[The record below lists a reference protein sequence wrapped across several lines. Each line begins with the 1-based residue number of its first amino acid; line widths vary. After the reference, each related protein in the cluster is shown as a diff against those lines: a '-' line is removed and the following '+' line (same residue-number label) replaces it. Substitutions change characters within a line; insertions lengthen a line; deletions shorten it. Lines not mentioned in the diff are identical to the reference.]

1 MTAPAELRG
10 DGGGREERQA
20 NDTEF
25 RLTDNPRELRALHA
39 ALRRSLPREHLDRE
53 AGCSNGPDL
62 VAGLRRRG
70 LEFPCDRIPDHDRDG
85 RPIRRGVYHLTAS
98 DRRKV
103 IRAFTLMR
111 TKQ

>member
-10 DGGGREERQA
+10 DGGGREGKQA

-25 RLTDNPRELRALHA
+25 RLTDNPRELRALNA
-39 ALRRSLPREHLDRE
+39 LLRRPMPREHLDRE

-62 VAGLRRRG
+62 IDRLRRRG
-70 LEFPCDRIPDHDRDG
+70 LVVPCDKAPVIDRDG
-85 RPIRRGVYHLTAS
+85 REVKRGIYHLTAT

-103 IRAFTLMR
+103 IRALTR
-111 TKQ
+111 RAKQ

>member
-10 DGGGREERQA
+10 HGGGREERQA

-25 RLTDNPRELRALHA
+25 RLTDNPRELRTLHA
-39 ALRRSLPREHLDRE
+39 ALRRLLPREQGDRE
-53 AGCSNGPDL
+53 AGSSNFPDL

-70 LEFPCDRIPDHDRDG
+70 LEFPCTRIPDHDRDG
-85 RPIRRGVYHLTAS
+85 KPIMRGVYHLTAS

-103 IRAFTLMR
+103 MRALTR
-111 TKQ
+111 RDKQ

>member
-39 ALRRSLPREHLDRE
+39 ALRR
-53 AGCSNGPDL
+53 
-62 VAGLRRRG
+62 RG

-85 RPIRRGVYHLTAS
+85 KSIRRGVYHLTDA
-98 DRRKV
+98 DCRKL
-103 IRAFTLMR
+103 IRALTR
-111 TKQ
+111 RDKQ

>member
-1 MTAPAELRG
+1 MTAPADFRG
-10 DGGGREERQA
+10 DGGGREGKQA

-39 ALRRSLPREHLDRE
+39 ALRRSLPREHGDRE
-53 AGCSNGPDL
+53 AGCSNFPDL
-62 VAGLRRRG
+62 VAALRRRG

-85 RPIRRGVYHLTAS
+85 KPIRRGVYHLTAS

-103 IRAFTLMR
+103 IRALTR
-111 TKQ
+111 RDKQ

>member
-10 DGGGREERQA
+10 HGGGREERQA

-25 RLTDNPRELRALHA
+25 RLTDNPRELRTLHA
-39 ALRRSLPREHLDRE
+39 ALRRLLPREQGDRE
-53 AGCSNGPDL
+53 AGSSNFPDL

-70 LEFPCDRIPDHDRDG
+70 LGFSCTRIPDHDRDG
-85 RPIRRGVYHLTAS
+85 KPIMRGVYHLTAS

-103 IRAFTLMR
+103 IRALTR
-111 TKQ
+111 RDKQ